1 MRDGRL
7 RRELGLP
14 AVSFIAV
21 GFMIGGG
28 VFVFT
33 GIVLDIAGP
42 ALPLAYALAAI
53 PVLISMMPLAM
64 LGAAI
69 PCTGASY
76 RVPSRLVSPGLA
88 FVGVWV
94 YALAAFFGQI
104 PLYALGCARYAQTL
118 LPGLSPVLVAMA
130 IVTVLYAV
138 NVLGVRLA
146 AQVQGILVIAM
157 LAALAFYVVRGT
169 AALDPGHLDGA
180 LRQGGGKLL
189 LGTALLTFTYF
200 GANGIIEIGGEIVR
214 PGKVIPRAFWIA
226 FPVVATIYVAVGL
239 ATVGAAPLADL
250 LAADE
255 PLVHVARQTCGHV
268 GFKLFVIAG
277 AILALLTTLNALF
290 LVGTRALLTMVDDG
304 LLPAA
309 LGRLHSRFRTPHR
322 LLTAVWLLSMLGI
335 ASGLSL
341 ETLASYAALGGLIIF
356 LPLQI
361 AALRLPQVLPDEYR
375 ASEFKLRGAWL
386 WICPGVGLLV
396 VLLFGTVILV
406 DLGTP
411 AKIGAFAGFVL
422 SGIACYGWRIRQL
435 RARGMGPR
443 RLAPGERWSDTPD
456 GRGPSGLR
464 GQ

>member
-1 MRDGRL
+1 MSEMKLDRV
-7 RRELGLP
+7 LGLP

-33 GIVLDIAGP
+33 GIALEIAGP

-53 PVLISMMPLAM
+53 PVFISMMPLAM
-64 LGAAI
+64 LGAAL

-118 LPGLSPVLVAMA
+118 WPGLSPVLAALV
-130 IVTVLYAV
+130 IVTAIYVV

-146 AQVQGILVIAM
+146 ALVQGALVVT
-157 LAALAFYVVRGT
+157 LLGALLFYVVRGT
-169 AALDPGHLDGA
+169 AELDPVHFEGI
-180 LRQGGGKLL
+180 LRPSGGKLL
-189 LGTALLTFTYF
+189 LATALLAFTYF
-200 GANGIIEIGGEIVR
+200 GANGILELGGEIVR
-214 PGKVIPRAFWIA
+214 PGVVIPRAFWIA
-226 FPVVATIYVAVGL
+226 FPVVATIYVAVAL
-239 ATVGAAPLADL
+239 ATVGAAPAADL

-255 PLVHVARQTCGHV
+255 PLVLVAERTCGTV
-268 GFKLFVIAG
+268 GFRVFVLAG
-277 AILALLTTLNALF
+277 AVLALLTTLHALF
-290 LVGTRALLTMVDDG
+290 LVGTRALMVLVDDG

-309 LGRLHSRFRTPHR
+309 LGRLHPRFRTPHR
-322 LLTAVWLLSMLGI
+322 LLTAVWALSILGI
-335 ASGLSL
+335 ASGLEL

-361 AALRLPQVLPDEYR
+361 AALRLPRALPDEYR
-375 ASEFKLRGAWL
+375 ASEFKLRGVWL
-386 WICPGVGLLV
+386 WICSGVGVLM
-396 VLLFGTVILV
+396 VLLFGAVILI

-411 AKIGAFAGFVL
+411 AKIGAFAAFVV
-422 SGIACYGWRIRQL
+422 SGIVCYAVRVRQL
-435 RARGMGPR
+435 RALGRAPA
-443 RLAPGERWSDTPD
+443 RLRPGERWADQG
-456 GRGPSGLR
+456 GRLPSP
-464 GQ
+464 